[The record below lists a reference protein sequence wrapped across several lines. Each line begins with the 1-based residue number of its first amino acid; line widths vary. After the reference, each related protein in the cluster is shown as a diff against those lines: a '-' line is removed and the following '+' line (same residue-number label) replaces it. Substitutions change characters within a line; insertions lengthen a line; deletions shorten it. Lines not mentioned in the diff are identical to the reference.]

1 MHLFLV
7 IIANILQVVIFSVT
21 IFQLII
27 SLAGYKKEK
36 VEKQK
41 LHGPDKTF
49 AILVAAH
56 NEEKVIAPLL
66 ENLKNLKYPKNLYEI
81 FVICDNCTDRTA
93 KIAKKH
99 GVHAMERF
107 DDEHRGKGYAVEWML
122 NHLWQRDRQFDAV
135 VIFDAD
141 NLVSENFLQEM
152 NHKLQNG
159 NRVIQA
165 YVETK
170 NPYDSWVTLSYAITY
185 WFMNRLWQQARQNLG
200 MPNTL
205 AGTGM
210 CFESALLKEIGW
222 NATSLTE
229 DVEFTAQCVI
239 KGIYPSW
246 ANNAIVYDEK
256 PLTLKSSIRQRVRW
270 IRGHTECARRYMFP
284 LLGLALKRRSFSQ
297 LDAAFYLFQPIRFVC
312 VAAVWIMTYLQLATP
327 LYKQFAIL
335 KVIPDWGWIAL
346 SIILIF
352 TIPTSYDAR
361 EKAIEIVS
369 GSYLIPGVSIHM
381 VPNHNHRVLY

>member
-7 IIANILQVVIFSVT
+7 TIANILQVVILSIT

-27 SLAGYKKEK
+27 SFAGYRKEK
-36 VEKQK
+36 AGLAMKNAPE
-41 LHGPDKTF
+41 KTF

-66 ENLKNLKYPKNLYEI
+66 ENLKRLNYPKKLYEI
-81 FVICDNCTDRTA
+81 FVICDNCTDQTA
-93 KIAKKH
+93 KIVKKH
-99 GVHAMERF
+99 GIHAMERF
-107 DDEHRGKGYAVEWML
+107 DDERRGKGYAVEWML
-122 NHLWQRDRQFDAV
+122 NHLWLRKRQFDAV

-141 NLVSENFLQEM
+141 NLVSENFLLEM

-159 NRVIQA
+159 HRVIQA

-229 DVEFTAQCVI
+229 DVEFTAQCVM
-239 KGIYPSW
+239 KGIYPTW

-256 PLTLKSSIRQRVRW
+256 PITLKSSIRQRVRS
-270 IRGHTECARRYMFP
+270 IRGRTECATRYMIP
-284 LLGLALKRRSFSQ
+284 LLGLAMKRRSFLNLMLHFTYSSQ
-297 LDAAFYLFQPIRFVC
+297 
-312 VAAVWIMTYLQLATP
+312 
-327 LYKQFAIL
+327 
-335 KVIPDWGWIAL
+335 
-346 SIILIF
+346 
-352 TIPTSYDAR
+352 
-361 EKAIEIVS
+361 S
-369 GSYLIPGVSIHM
+369 GSSA
-381 VPNHNHRVLY
+381 